1 MIAVT
6 THSNTD
12 FDALASMVAAS
23 FLYPGS
29 ERVLPSHVNPRV
41 REFLAV
47 HWDLLRIRS
56 RREIDL
62 SGLQRLIVTDTSS
75 WERLDSMQDVSGIQ
89 GLNITIWDHHMS
101 PGTIN
106 ASEVYRE
113 EVGASVTLLL
123 EEMKSRDSAFS
134 PVHATLFLLGIYDDT
149 GALTFPCT
157 TSRDA
162 HMAGFMLENGADLN
176 VVSAYLDSSLD
187 DRHIDLF
194 SKMLSS
200 SETFTRGS
208 LRLGICV
215 QDGDKGLN
223 MLPAVVNKFKDIKGL
238 DAALGIFPMSS
249 KKTVVIG
256 RNNARDFDLG
266 AVMRELGGG
275 GHPGAGSAII
285 QAGVK
290 EVRERVMGLITNMEL
305 KEKAVARAM
314 SPVTEFLLPANSMR
328 EAREIMDRTDSQV
341 VLVVDENKKLLGS
354 VSAVQFAK
362 IRDERQ
368 WDKPVTSMMRGQVVS
383 VSPDQSLRE
392 ALHLMSRSE
401 AGFLPVVKKGI
412 LMGRI
417 TRATIILD
425 MYNF

>member
-6 THSNTD
+6 THTNTD

-29 ERVLPSHVNPRV
+29 ERVLPTHVNPRV

-56 RREIDL
+56 RKEIDL
-62 SGLQRLIVTDTSS
+62 TGLQKLIITDTSS
-75 WERLDSMQDVSGIQ
+75 WERLDSMQEVPGIQ
-89 GLNITIWDHHMS
+89 DLSITIWDHHMS

-123 EEMKSRDSAFS
+123 EEMKSRDTAFS
-134 PVHATLFLLGIYDDT
+134 PVHATLFLLGIYEDT
-149 GALTFPCT
+149 GALTFPGT

-162 HMAGFMLENGADLN
+162 HMAGFLLENGADLN

-187 DRHIDLF
+187 ERHIDLF

-200 SETFTRGS
+200 SETFSQGS

-215 QDGDKGLN
+215 QEGDKGLN
-223 MLPAVVNKFKDIKGL
+223 MLPTVVNKFKDIKGL

-249 KKTVVIG
+249 RKTVVIG
-256 RNNARDFDLG
+256 RNNAKDLDLG
-266 AVMRELGGG
+266 VVMRRLGGG
-275 GHPGAGSAII
+275 GHPGAGSAVI
-285 QAGVK
+285 QAGVE
-290 EVRERVMGLITNMEL
+290 EVRRQVMELITGMEL
-305 KEKAVARAM
+305 KEKNVARAM
-314 SPVTEFLLPANSMR
+314 TPVTDFLLPSSSMR
-328 EAREIMDRTDSQV
+328 DARETMDRTGSQS
-341 VLVVDENKKLLGS
+341 VLIVDANQRLLGS
-354 VSAVQFAK
+354 ISAVQFTK
-362 IRDERQ
+362 IRHESQ
-368 WDKPVTSMMRGQVVS
+368 WDKPVTSMMRAQVVS

-392 ALHLMSRSE
+392 ALYLMSRSE
-401 AGFLPVVKKGI
+401 TGFLPVVEKGT
-412 LMGRI
+412 LMGQI

-425 MYNF
+425 MYDF

>member
-29 ERVLPSHVNPRV
+29 ERVLPSHVSPGV

-56 RREIDL
+56 RKEVDL
-62 SGLQRLIVTDTSS
+62 TGLQRLIVTDTSS
-75 WERLDSMQDVSGIQ
+75 WERLDSMKDISLIP
-89 GLNITIWDHHMS
+89 GLDITIWDHHMS
-101 PGTIN
+101 PGTID
-106 ASEVYRE
+106 ASEVFRE
-113 EVGASVTLLL
+113 EVGAAVTLLL

-134 PVHATLFLLGIYDDT
+134 PVHATLFLLGIYEDT

-162 HMAGFMLENGADLN
+162 RMAGFLLDNGADLN
-176 VVSAYLDSSLD
+176 VVSAYLQSSLD

-200 SETFTRGS
+200 SDTFTRGS
-208 LRLGICV
+208 LRLGICI

-256 RNNARDFDLG
+256 RNNAKDFDLG
-266 AVMRELGGG
+266 VVMRKLGGG
-275 GHPGAGSAII
+275 GHPGAGSAVV
-285 QAGVK
+285 QSGVE
-290 EVRERVMGLITNMEL
+290 EVRRQVMELITSMEL
-305 KEKAVARAM
+305 KEKEVARAM
-314 SPVTEFLLPANSMR
+314 SPVTVFLMPSHSMR
-328 EAREIMDRTDSQV
+328 DARDVMDRTGSQS
-341 VLVVDENKKLLGS
+341 VLIVDEDQRLLGS
-354 VSAVQFAK
+354 ISAVQFSK
-362 IRDERQ
+362 IRNERQ
-368 WDKPVTSMMRGQVVS
+368 WDKPVTSMMRSQVVS
-383 VSPDQSLRE
+383 VAPDQSLRE
-392 ALHLMSRSE
+392 ALQLMSRSE
-401 AGFLPVVKKGI
+401 TGFLPVVENGI
-412 LMGRI
+412 LLGQI

-425 MYNF
+425 MYDF